1 MARTRKEVTTAL
13 DNHGKNRPDPVT
25 LHDVLEQVEATRVQV
40 DLLRDMLRRAEKDL
54 GLSARLNEMSV
65 RLDVLLGGTPAE
77 KPRGPAAA
85 AGEPAPGRTET
96 AAPPARTPIPG
107 PAKTRERPAY
117 DAVALRTMAV
127 KPHAWTDA
135 KKQSAKA
142 NPNIHPDCIGD
153 DGIICPMPYTWTAV
167 SMVLH
172 DGASVPVCVLSKN
185 TGMSPAE
192 IRSLLVRMDID
203 EKPDPKPEPAPPPV
217 VPDPAPQTKERGFL
231 DSEQKRAGPA
241 RPKPDYERCLPATAR
256 QYTRQALIRSLRAYA
271 GLTPSELAR
280 ASGVGNG
287 DFIRKLESGA
297 HVLSNAHI
305 ERLDQAFLRLLP
317 DVVTNKKVVECG
329 NIRQILYLGKTR
341 TPSERLRVLRS
352 RLGWLP
358 AEAAAKA
365 RLRPETYLGLELRC
379 TSRAVLDMLLRTWD
393 VDTEILDDICEE
405 PSGRP
410 CDRRQTGLNVSAMLD
425 ARGLSREALK
435 SALELDE
442 SSIQKLL
449 DGRLPVTLRLVAELA
464 NLFECDTNAF
474 YATVE

>member
-1 MARTRKEVTTAL
+1 MARTRKEVTAAL

-25 LHDVLEQVEATRVQV
+25 LRDVLDQVEATRVQV
-40 DLLRDMLRRAEKDL
+40 DLLRDMLRRAERDL

-65 RLDVLLGGTPAE
+65 RLDVLLGGAPAE
-77 KPRGPAAA
+77 KPRNPASAADGPAT
-85 AGEPAPGRTET
+85 GHTET
-96 AAPPARTPIPG
+96 AAPPTRAPVPG

-172 DGASVPVCVLSKN
+172 NGASVPVCVLSKD
-185 TGMSPAE
+185 TGMSPAAV
-192 IRSLLVRMDID
+192 RSLLIRMDID
-203 EKPDPKPEPAPPPV
+203 EKPGPKSEPTPPPMA
-217 VPDPAPQTKERGFL
+217 PDLAPQAQERGFRG
-231 DSEQKRAGPA
+231 SRQAGPA
-241 RPKPDYERCLPATAR
+241 RPRPDYEKCLPAPAR
-256 QYTRQALIRSLRAYA
+256 QYTRQTLIRSLRAYA

-297 HVLSNAHI
+297 HVLSNTHV

-317 DVVTNKKVVECG
+317 DVVTNNKIIEHG
-329 NIRQILYLGKTR
+329 NVRQILYFGKTR

-365 RLRPETYLGLELRC
+365 RLRPEAYLGLERHC
-379 TSRAVLDMLLRTWD
+379 TSRAVLDMLLRAWD

-435 SALELDE
+435 SALGLDE
-442 SSIQKLL
+442 GSIQKLL
-449 DGRLPVTLRLVAELA
+449 DGRLPVTLKLVAELA

>member
-1 MARTRKEVTTAL
+1 
-13 DNHGKNRPDPVT
+13 
-25 LHDVLEQVEATRVQV
+25 
-40 DLLRDMLRRAEKDL
+40 MLRRAEKTL

-65 RLDVLLGGTPAE
+65 RLDVLLDGTPV
-77 KPRGPAAA
+77 PGPAAA
-85 AGEPAPGRTET
+85 DGPPMPGR
-96 AAPPARTPIPG
+96 APNRDPSGREPVPG
-107 PAKTRERPAY
+107 PARTRERPAY
-117 DAVALRTMAV
+117 DAIALRTMTV

-135 KKQSAKA
+135 KKRAAKA
-142 NPNIHPDCIGD
+142 NPNVHPDCIGD

-172 DGASVPVCVLSKN
+172 DGASVPVSILSKEAN
-185 TGMSPAE
+185 MSPTA
-192 IRSLLVRMDID
+192 IRSLLARMDID
-203 EKPDPKPEPAPPPV
+203 EKPGPKPEPAPPPV
-217 VPDPAPQTKERGFL
+217 VPDPAPQAKERGFP
-231 DSEQKRAGPA
+231 DSKQKQAGQT
-241 RPKPDYERCLPATAR
+241 RPKPDYENCLPAPAR

-341 TPSERLRVLRS
+341 TPSERLRVLRA
-352 RLGWLP
+352 RCGWLP
-358 AEAAAKA
+358 AEAAAA
-365 RLRPETYLGLELRC
+365 AGLRPEAYLNLEKHC
-379 TSRAVLDMLLRTWD
+379 TSRAVLDKLLRAWD
-393 VDTEILDDICEE
+393 IDTGILDDVCEE

-410 CDRRQTGLNVSAMLD
+410 CDRRQTGLNVEAMLD

-435 SALELDE
+435 STLRLDE
-442 SSIQKLL
+442 SSVQKLL
-449 DGRLPVTLRLVAELA
+449 DGRIPVTLKLVAELA
-464 NLFECDTNAF
+464 ALFDCDTNAF
-474 YATVE
+474 YATIE